1 MQEKIDLLKNVS
13 IFSQLKKQDLSV
25 VARYSHYDNFNRG
38 ETIFSEGSHSEE
50 LYIIKEGEVLISKHR
65 GENEDMAL
73 ARFIPG
79 EIFGELD
86 LLDNTPRTAV
96 AVAEKDTTLLIFPKK
111 GVQFKDILQKHPEIF
126 ARILHKLLAMIAGR
140 IRTVNQHISE
150 KTPLIQDLRRQ
161 LLKDKLTGLYNR
173 TFLEEDFKAL
183 LPGYGVTTS
192 LVMIKPDNF
201 KYINDTFGHDAG
213 DRVLKLMAAA
223 VKSGLRGDD
232 IALRYRGDEFT
243 VILPDTGAKTAS
255 LIAEELRSKIYSL
268 DVSCITGRQAF
279 QIAVSIGVCTYPVHA
294 DDTEA
299 LIAIALKKMFDARNS
314 GGNLVISA

>member
-1 MQEKIDLLKNVS
+1 MQEKIELLKIVYL
-13 IFSQLKKQDLSV
+13 FSRLKKQELSV
-25 VARYSHYDNFNRG
+25 VARYSYYHNFNQG

-50 LYIIKEGEVLISKHR
+50 LYIIKKGEVLISKHR
-65 GENEDMAL
+65 GDNEDIDI
-73 ARFIPG
+73 ARFISG

-111 GVQFKDILQKHPEIF
+111 GVRFKDILQKHPEIF
-126 ARILHKLLAMIAGR
+126 ARILHKLLAKIAGR

-150 KTPLIQDLRRQ
+150 KTPLVQDLRRQ

-173 TFLEEDFKAL
+173 AFLEEDFKAL
-183 LPGYGVTTS
+183 LPGYGVSTS

-201 KYINDTFGHDAG
+201 KYINDTFGHDVG

-232 IALRYRGDEFT
+232 VALRYRGDEFA

-255 LIAEELRSKIYSL
+255 IIAEELRTKIYSL
-268 DVSCITGRQAF
+268 DVSRITGGRAF
-279 QIAVSIGVCTYPVHA
+279 QVTASIGIAAYPVHA

-299 LIAIALKKMFDARNS
+299 LTEIALNKMFDARNS
-314 GGNLVISA
+314 GGNLVSSA